1 MNRYWFICLIFFC
14 LLSCHDADRERMVED
29 LIQVKV
35 KQRLDQFSR
44 VSLQDCEKNLMNDA
58 VRMVDS
64 MLRLNPILI
73 KLDSLQRPPKPEKPA
88 KPAFAKPN
96 ETEALKPIDNRKKKS
111 SSSEN

>member
-1 MNRYWFICLIFFC
+1 MNRYWFICFVFFC
-14 LLSCHDADRERMVED
+14 LHSCHDEDRERLVEE

-64 MLRLNPILI
+64 ILRLNPILI
-73 KLDSLQRPPKPEKPA
+73 KLDSLQRPPKPDKPP

-96 ETEALKPIDNRKKKS
+96 ETEALKPIDPKKKAS
-111 SSSEN
+111 SPEN